1 MRVRGGGAHQGGR
14 GVEALRVLP
23 GALGARMLHAPPI
36 HPADCLCVRVR
47 GGGGDVDV
55 DWPCKA
61 PRSQVRKPS
70 VYNCFIRPLILFV
83 ASRRVPGIVVERRQV
98 WVRCAGRRG
107 AISSDAAA
115 AIIRTGGGLPRPV
128 L

>member
-1 MRVRGGGAHQGGR
+1 MDAGSKLSVFCPAPLVRACFTPHRSTLQI
-14 GVEALRVLP
+14 V
-23 GALGARMLHAPPI
+23 
-36 HPADCLCVRVR
+36 CVCVCG

-107 AISSDAAA
+107 AIASDAAA